1 MAVAVVM
8 QQRQVK
14 IQDKLLVVA
23 VAVVLDFHLLL
34 VVNLVQTVRMVRME
48 RLLRKPS
55 VVKVVMEE
63 IMMVKQ

>member
-1 MAVAVVM
+1 MVVAVVM

-14 IQDKLLVVA
+14 EQDTLLAVVA
-23 VAVVLDFHLLL
+23 VAVLDFHMGQ
-34 VVNLVQTVRMVRME
+34 VVNLVQMVQMVRME
-48 RLLRKPS
+48 NLLQKPM

>member
-1 MAVAVVM
+1 MVVAVVM

-34 VVNLVQTVRMVRME
+34 VVNLVQTVRTVRME
-48 RLLRKPS
+48 RLLRKPL